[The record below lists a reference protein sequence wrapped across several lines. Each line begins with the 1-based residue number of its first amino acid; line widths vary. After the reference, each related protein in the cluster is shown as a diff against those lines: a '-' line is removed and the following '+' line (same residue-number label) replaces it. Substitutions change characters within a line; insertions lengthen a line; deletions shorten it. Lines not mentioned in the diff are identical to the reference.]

1 MVRRMLRSSLL
12 SVSLGFAVAAD
23 QYGQKPLTDYSE
35 ACPDYTHYA
44 AQPQYVLSC
53 QRFDLYATG

>member
-1 MVRRMLRSSLL
+1 MVWRVLSSSLL
-12 SVSLGFAVAAD
+12 SISLGFAFAED

-44 AQPQYVLSC
+44 AQPQ
-53 QRFDLYATG
+53 